1 MYSVAVGWLG
11 WAPDVAWSTPLPE
24 LFLAMDARVEWARMT
39 NPFGSGKQQGAKEKP
54 GASSVADKLRAALT
68 GRKAQ

>member
-39 NPFGSGKQQGAKEKP
+39 NPFGSGKSSGQQSNPKI
-54 GASSVADKLRAALT
+54 SNVADKLRHVLT
-68 GRKAQ
+68 GRRAN

>member
-24 LFLAMDARVEWARMT
+24 LFLAMDARVEWVRMT
-39 NPFGSGKQQGAKEKP
+39 NPFGSGKKQGAKEKP
-54 GASSVADKLRAALT
+54 GAAGVADKLRAALT
-68 GRKAQ
+68 GRKI